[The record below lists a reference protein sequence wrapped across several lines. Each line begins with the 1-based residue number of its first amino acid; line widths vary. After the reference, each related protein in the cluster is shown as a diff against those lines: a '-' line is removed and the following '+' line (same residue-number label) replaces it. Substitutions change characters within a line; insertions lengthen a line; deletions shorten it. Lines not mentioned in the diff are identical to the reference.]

1 MSFLDKKSEV
11 LAQQKKLEL
20 KDELTKDWLQI
31 HKQRCSRVNNQAV
44 AICKII

>member
-20 KDELTKDWLQI
+20 KDEGI
-31 HKQRCSRVNNQAV
+31 GYEGRY
-44 AICKII
+44 